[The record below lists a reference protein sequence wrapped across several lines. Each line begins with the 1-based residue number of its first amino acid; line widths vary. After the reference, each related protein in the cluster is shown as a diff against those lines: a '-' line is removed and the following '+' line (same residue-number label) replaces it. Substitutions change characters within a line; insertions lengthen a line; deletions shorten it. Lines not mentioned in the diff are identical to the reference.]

1 MSTTLLE
8 PKLDEKTQTQRPWE
22 VILFNDDVHSMDE
35 VILQLQKATG
45 CSLENA
51 VRITLTAHHEGQ
63 AVAFGGPLERC
74 EIVAGKLQEI
84 KLQVRIER
92 S

>member
-8 PKLDEKTQTQRPWE
+8 PKLDEKTETQRPWQ
-22 VILFNDDVHSMDE
+22 VILFNDEEHSMDE

-51 VRITLTAHHEGQ
+51 VQIMLTAHHEGQ
-63 AVAFGGPLERC
+63 AVAFGGPFERC
-74 EIVAGKLQEI
+74 EVVAAKLQEI
-84 KLQVRIER
+84 KLRVSIER
-92 S
+92 A